1 MLSYRHNGEK
11 VRFTMFNTTDT
22 TNAKKNLSNVA
33 RYFTAHKHDDM
44 EFLFAAQY
52 VVEILKNNAEGLTER
67 TFQRCW
73 NNMLEVIH
81 RNIMN
86 RGERMIDSLIQILT
100 AENKDRFTPEEIRD
114 IVEHGCY
121 FDTFGI
127 GGTLLGVTAMEMRFW
142 YDRKEVSLKFA

>member
-1 MLSYRHNGEK
+1 
-11 VRFTMFNTTDT
+11 MFNTTDT
-22 TNAKKNLSNVA
+22 TNAKTNLSNVA

-44 EFLFAAQY
+44 EFLFASQY

-81 RNIMN
+81 RNIWN
-86 RGERMIDSLIQILT
+86 RGEKMIDSLIHILVV
-100 AENKDRFTPEEIRD
+100 ENKDRFTAEQVED
-114 IVEHGCY
+114 IVRYGRY

-127 GGTLLGVTAMEMRFW
+127 GGTLIGITAMEMRF
-142 YDRKEVSLKFA
+142 YYNGKEVSLKFA

>member
-1 MLSYRHNGEK
+1 
-11 VRFTMFNTTDT
+11 MFNTTDT
-22 TNAKKNLSNVA
+22 ATAKKNLSNVA
-33 RYFTAHKHDDM
+33 RYFTAHKHDDN

-52 VVEILKNNAEGLTER
+52 VIEILKYNADGLTER

-86 RGERMIDSLIQILT
+86 KGEKMVDSLIHIL
-100 AENKDRFTPEEIRD
+100 AVENKDRFTPEEIRD
-114 IVEHGCY
+114 IVEHGAY
-121 FDTFGI
+121 LDTFGI

>member
-1 MLSYRHNGEK
+1 
-11 VRFTMFNTTDT
+11 MFNTTDT
-22 TNAKKNLSNVA
+22 ATAKKNLSNVA

-86 RGERMIDSLIQILT
+86 RGERMIDSLIHILT
-100 AENKDRFTPEEIRD
+100 VENKDGFTPEKIRD
-114 IVEHGCY
+114 IVEHGGY
-121 FDTFGI
+121 LDTFGI

-142 YDRKEVSLKFA
+142 YDKKEVSLKFA

>member
-1 MLSYRHNGEK
+1 
-11 VRFTMFNTTDT
+11 MFNNTDT
-22 TNAKKNLSNVA
+22 ATAKKNLSNVA
-33 RYFTAHKHDDM
+33 RYFTAHKHDNI

-86 RGERMIDSLIQILT
+86 RGERMIDSLIHILT
-100 AENKDRFTPEEIRD
+100 VENKNRFTAEQVED
-114 IVEHGCY
+114 IVKHGGY
-121 FDTFGI
+121 LDTFGI
-127 GGTLLGVTAMEMRFW
+127 GATLIGITAMEMRFC
-142 YDRKEVSLKFA
+142 YDGKEVSLKFA

>member
-1 MLSYRHNGEK
+1 
-11 VRFTMFNTTDT
+11 MFNNTDT
-22 TNAKKNLSNVA
+22 ATAKTNLSNVA
-33 RYFTAHKHDDM
+33 RYFTAHKHDDN
-44 EFLFAAQY
+44 EFLFAVQY
-52 VVEILKNNAEGLTER
+52 VVEILKHNADGLTER

-86 RGERMIDSLIQILT
+86 RGEKMVNSLIHILT
-100 AENKDRFTPEEIRD
+100 VENKDRFTPEEIRD
-114 IVEHGCY
+114 IVEHGAY
-121 FDTFGI
+121 LDTFSI

>member
-1 MLSYRHNGEK
+1 
-11 VRFTMFNTTDT
+11 MFNTTDT
-22 TNAKKNLSNVA
+22 TNAKRNLSNVA

-44 EFLFAAQY
+44 EFLFSAQY

-81 RNIMN
+81 RNILN
-86 RGERMIDSLIQILT
+86 RGERMIDSLIHIL
-100 AENKDRFTPEEIRD
+100 AVENKDRFTAEQIED
-114 IVEHGCY
+114 IVRYGRY

-127 GGTLLGVTAMEMRFW
+127 GGTLIGITAMEMRF
-142 YDRKEVSLKFA
+142 YYNGKEVSLKFA

>member
-1 MLSYRHNGEK
+1 
-11 VRFTMFNTTDT
+11 MFNTTDT
-22 TNAKKNLSNVA
+22 ATAKKNLSNVA

-86 RGERMIDSLIQILT
+86 RGERMIDSLIHILT
-100 AENKDRFTPEEIRD
+100 VENKDRFTPEEIQD
-114 IVEHGCY
+114 IVKYGAY
-121 FDTFGI
+121 LDTFGI

>member
-1 MLSYRHNGEK
+1 
-11 VRFTMFNTTDT
+11 MFNNTDT
-22 TNAKKNLSNVA
+22 ATAKTNLSNVA
-33 RYFTAHKHDDM
+33 RYFTAHKHDDN
-44 EFLFAAQY
+44 EFLFAVQY
-52 VVEILKNNAEGLTER
+52 VVEILKHNADGLTER

-86 RGERMIDSLIQILT
+86 RGEKMVNSLIHILT
-100 AENKDRFTPEEIRD
+100 VENKDRFTPEEIQD
-114 IVEHGCY
+114 IVKHGTY
-121 FDTFGI
+121 LDTFGI